1 MGYSRESDSFVV
13 PMKAGN
19 AAGGKEATHGTR
31 SEETPTVPSSGE
43 SVETKLHRI
52 AEKARNEPGFKFTS
66 LYHLM
71 NEELLREC
79 FQRLRK
85 DAAAGID
92 EVTKKMYAEN
102 LDANLL
108 NLIDRLHKMAYIPQP
123 VRRIYIPKPGSDK
136 QRPLGIPCFEDKLV
150 QAGLVRILQAVYEQD
165 FIEDS
170 YGFRPARNCHKA
182 LRALSDTVENKS
194 VNHIVEAD
202 IKGFFDNVS
211 QEWLNKFLAHRIED
225 KRIQRMV
232 KRFLKAGVA
241 EDGNVTVSDE
251 GTPQGGVISPL
262 LANIYLH
269 YALDLWFEKV
279 YRKSCT
285 GFARLIRYADD
296 FVACFQYEPDAVR
309 FRREL
314 GNRLSKFGLEVEPT
328 KTRVVKFGRFAVQ
341 NATAKGEKPE
351 TFDFLGFTHYCGTR
365 RDGKG
370 FRMKRMT
377 ARKKFTAKL
386 KAFKEW
392 LKSARTMKTKE
403 LWETAIAKLNG
414 HYAYYGVTDNLSGI
428 NRFREEV
435 RKLLSKW
442 LNRRGKRGCLNW
454 QKFAE
459 MLKRFP
465 LPEPRIKVSMFKSL

>member
-1 MGYSRESDSFVV
+1 MVARC
-13 PMKAGN
+13 
-19 AAGGKEATHGTR
+19 
-31 SEETPTVPSSGE
+31 EETLAVHGSGE
-43 SVETKLHRI
+43 PVETKLHRI

-79 FQRLRK
+79 FKRLRK

-102 LDANLL
+102 LDANLS

-123 VRRIYIPKPGSDK
+123 VRRVYIPKPGSDK

-150 QAGLVRILQAVYEQD
+150 QAGLVRILQTVYEQD

-170 YGFRPARNCHKA
+170 YGFRPVRNCHKA
-182 LRALSDTVENKS
+182 LRALSDTVENKP

-232 KRFLKAGVA
+232 KRFLKAGVT

-285 GFARLIRYADD
+285 GFARIIRYADD
-296 FVACFQYEPDAVR
+296 FVACFQYEPDAAR
-309 FRREL
+309 FRCEL

-341 NATAKGEKPE
+341 NAAAKGEKPE

-370 FRMKRMT
+370 FRMKRVT

-386 KAFKEW
+386 KAFKDW

-403 LWETAIAKLNG
+403 LWETAKAKLNG

-428 NRFREEV
+428 KRFKEEV

-465 LPEPRIKVSMFKSL
+465 LPEPRIKVSMFRLSVN